1 MFVTQFIIICLPS
14 VQCYV
19 YIYCQ
24 AATVQSEGAATVESD
39 VEPQPH
45 SSRHVPRSHQVETTV
60 GSQTDV
66 CSADMDA
73 MQMTVVEHAR
83 DTYLKVKHKQSQS
96 VSGCEFD
103 VSHFRN
109 DDNRV
114 KYYTGL
120 HTFSL
125 LMVVFN
131 FVQGHVIPGKSLTKF
146 QEFMI
151 VMVKLRL
158 NTGLQDLAYRAHISV
173 ATVSRIMRKWLPALD
188 VRLTPA
194 CIVWPERETLRRTTP
209 LCFRQSFGT
218 KVAVIIDC
226 FEVFVDRPTN
236 LLARAETWSQYKHH
250 NTCKFLI
257 GIAPQGL
264 ISFISA
270 AWGGRVSDKYL
281 TENSGLLD
289 KLLPGDVVLADR
301 GFTIA
306 DSVAMTGAKLHIPVF
321 TKGRDQ
327 LTALE
332 VEESRSIA
340 NVRIHVERVIG
351 SVRQKYTIL
360 GGPLPT
366 EFISKTSDDEVPLI
380 DRIVRVACSLSNLCD
395 SVVPFS

>member
-1 MFVTQFIIICLPS
+1 MN
-14 VQCYV
+14 
-19 YIYCQ
+19 
-24 AATVQSEGAATVESD
+24 
-39 VEPQPH
+39 
-45 SSRHVPRSHQVETTV
+45 
-60 GSQTDV
+60 
-66 CSADMDA
+66 A
-73 MQMTVVEHAR
+73 MEMTVVEHAR
-83 DTYLKVKHKQSQS
+83 DTYFKHKKSQS
-96 VSGCEFD
+96 VSDCEFD
-103 VSHFRN
+103 VAYFRN
-109 DDNRV
+109 DDSRV

-131 FVQGHVIPGKSLTKF
+131 FVEDHVSPGKSLTKF

-158 NTGLQDLAYRAHISV
+158 NAGLQDLAYRARISL

-194 CIVWPERETLRRTTP
+194 CIVWPERETFRRTMP

-281 TENSGLLD
+281 TETVD
-289 KLLPGDVVLADR
+289 
-301 GFTIA
+301 
-306 DSVAMTGAKLHIPVF
+306 
-321 TKGRDQ
+321 
-327 LTALE
+327 
-332 VEESRSIA
+332 
-340 NVRIHVERVIG
+340 
-351 SVRQKYTIL
+351 
-360 GGPLPT
+360 
-366 EFISKTSDDEVPLI
+366 
-380 DRIVRVACSLSNLCD
+380 C
-395 SVVPFS
+395 